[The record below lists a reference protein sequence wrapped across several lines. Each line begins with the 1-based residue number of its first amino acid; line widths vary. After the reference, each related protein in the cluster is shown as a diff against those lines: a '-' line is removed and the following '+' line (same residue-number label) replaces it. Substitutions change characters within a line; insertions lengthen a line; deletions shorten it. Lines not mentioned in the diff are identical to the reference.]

1 MRRASFVLAACL
13 ASSIA
18 TASFAADPETVKQT
32 YPVIAAN
39 DSQTVVC
46 HFVGFEGALNRKPTC
61 MTKYN
66 WEMARR
72 DAQRETASLQTR
84 SFMH

>member
-13 ASSIA
+13 ASSVA
-18 TASFAADPETVKQT
+18 TASFAADPEMVKQT
-32 YPVIAAN
+32 YPVMAAN

-46 HFVGFEGALNRKPTC
+46 HFVGFEGELMHKPTC
-61 MTKYN
+61 MTKYH

-72 DAQRETASLQTR
+72 DAQRQTVSFQLH

>member
-1 MRRASFVLAACL
+1 MRNASFVLAACL
-13 ASSIA
+13 ASSVA

-32 YPVIAAN
+32 YPVMAAN

-46 HFVGFEGALNRKPTC
+46 HFVGFEGALNHKPTC
-61 MTKYN
+61 MTKYD

-72 DAQRETASLQTR
+72 DAQRETASLQLR

>member
-32 YPVIAAN
+32 YPVMAAN

-46 HFVGFEGALNRKPTC
+46 RFVGFEGALNRKPTC

-72 DAQRETASLQTR
+72 DAQRETASLQLR

>member
-1 MRRASFVLAACL
+1 MRSTIFVLAACL

-18 TASFAADPETVKQT
+18 TAAFAADPEAVRQT
-32 YPVIAAN
+32 YPVMAAD

-46 HFVGFEGALNRKPTC
+46 HFVGFEGALMHKPTC

-72 DAQRETASLQTR
+72 AAQRQVADYQLR
-84 SFMH
+84 SYTH

>member
-1 MRRASFVLAACL
+1 MRNATFVLAACL

-32 YPVIAAN
+32 YPVMAAN

-46 HFVGFEGALNRKPTC
+46 HFVGFEGELMHKPTC
-61 MTKYN
+61 MTKYH

-72 DAQRETASLQTR
+72 DAQRRVADFQLR
-84 SFMH
+84 SYTH